1 MIMNKKHILFALAAV
16 AVIPLVNCGDNASS
30 PDARTKKDGNGSG
43 SNFPPAPALGAQID
57 RMGRPAINTAL
68 NHAFDPD
75 PTMASKGAAKDAYNQ
90 DTSIATWAATY
101 VPGRDNFAYNLGLI
115 DAVDG
120 GLNCLDGACSSAVG
134 SGGCGNQVLYNGVLT
149 GGGTAAADSYTTLA
163 AILADDELY
172 VDTTKGTCGLYLA
185 VEFGF
190 ASSLGN
196 QTCGGRAPSYDVM
209 GVSYT
214 ALGIGL
220 TGFKT
225 SDGSFTPFVSSGVTG
240 VSFHTDTSDAAFPFL
255 GAPH

>member
-1 MIMNKKHILFALAAV
+1 MNKKHIFFALAALA
-16 AVIPLVNCGDNASS
+16 AVPLLDCGDNAGQ
-30 PDARTKKDGNGSG
+30 PDAFTKKDAGSG
-43 SNFPPAPALGAQID
+43 SGMIPPPPALGAQID

-68 NHAFDPD
+68 DHAFDPSV
-75 PTMASKGAAKDAYNQ
+75 ASKGAAKDTYNQ
-90 DTSIATWAATY
+90 DTAIASWGTTY
-101 VPGRDNFAYNLGLI
+101 VAGKDLFAYNLGLI

-120 GLNCLDGACSSAVG
+120 GLGCVDGTCAGHVG

-149 GGGTAAADSYTTLA
+149 GGGTAAAGSYTTLA

-172 VDTTKGTCGLYLA
+172 LDTTKGTCGLYLA

-190 ASSLGN
+190 ASTLGN

-209 GVSYT
+209 GASYT
-214 ALGIGL
+214 ALAIGL

-225 SDGSFTPFVSSGVTG
+225 SDGSFTPFINSAVTG
-240 VSFHTDTSDAAFPFL
+240 VSPHADTSDAAFPFL